1 MKSTNPKLVIL
12 LVLVIALVGYSKI
25 SNPHKKYSQ
34 QAFWVSATVDDVYAI
49 PSEALLPGN
58 KNGPVLLW
66 AATTT
71 TDPEVIAA
79 LVARGAGINEQDAG
93 IIFSG
98 TPLSAAAGFNTN
110 PLIIDELI
118 KLGAEIGK
126 VVGTQDKTAL
136 IIAAEINPVAAI
148 VERLINNGADTAYR
162 DLTGRNALEQAI
174 KFKNESVLGVLRTH
188 TR

>member
-1 MKSTNPKLVIL
+1 MKSLDFKLWL
-12 LVLVIALVGYSKI
+12 FLVLIITLLGYSKI

-71 TDPEVIAA
+71 TNPEVLAA
-79 LVARGAGINEQDAG
+79 LVSRGAGINEQDSG
-93 IIFSG
+93 GIFSG
-98 TPLSAAAGFNTN
+98 TPLSAAAGFNSN

-118 KLGAEIGK
+118 KLGADIHK
-126 VVGTQDKTAL
+126 VVGTKDKTAL

-148 VERLINNGADTAYR
+148 VERLINNDADTAYR